1 MSDLKKLTDEEFKL
15 KLKKDDEKLVELIDQ
30 VLFPLKGFPLS
41 YAKMVLQTAIQ
52 RAEGKAIIP
61 N

>member
-1 MSDLKKLTDEEFKL
+1 MSDISKLTNEEFLL
-15 KLKKDDEKLVELIDQ
+15 KLKKDDEELVELIDQ
-30 VLFPLKGFPLS
+30 VLLPLNGFPLS

-52 RAEGKAIIP
+52 RAERKAIIP

>member
-1 MSDLKKLTDEEFKL
+1 MKELKKLTDEEFQL

-30 VLFPLKGFPLS
+30 VLFPLNGFPLS
-41 YAKMVLQTAIQ
+41 YAQMVLQTAIK
-52 RAEGKAIIP
+52 RAEAKAIIP

>member
-1 MSDLKKLTDEEFKL
+1 MSDLKKLTKEEFEL
-15 KLKKDDEKLVELIDQ
+15 KMKKDDEKLVELVDQ

-41 YAKMVLQTAIQ
+41 YAKMVLQTAIH

>member
-1 MSDLKKLTDEEFKL
+1 MSDLKKLTDEEFRL
-15 KLKKDDEKLVELIDQ
+15 KLRKDDEKLVELIDE
-30 VLFPLKGFPLS
+30 VLFPLNGFPLS
-41 YAKMVLQTAIQ
+41 YAKMVLETAIH